1 MNKSAM
7 VTMEMGVNDNGKDDF
22 PQHLRQMILNYLQDN
37 KELDV
42 KDIIALTLSDDN
54 SQKSLLYEHLEE
66 LEDIYLD
73 SGDFKTELEKYMVE
87 KLFPLL
93 RMFGKDW
100 IPEVD
105 QLIRGFY
112 VLDEKGQA
120 EMLDIIQ
127 VCKKRNTD
135 PEREEEVK
143 KLKRWGNVNK
153 TL

>member
-7 VTMEMGVNDNGKDDF
+7 VTMEMGINDNGKDDF
-22 PQHLRQMILNYLQDN
+22 PEHLRQMILNYLQDN
-37 KELDV
+37 KELDI

-54 SQKSLLYEHLEE
+54 SQKSLLYEHLEK

-73 SGDFKTELEKYMVE
+73 SGDFKTELERYMVE
-87 KLFPLL
+87 KMFPLL

-127 VCKKRNTD
+127 IYKKRNTD